1 MRISTNL
8 LFQRGLDSLQRTEN
22 ALYKVQQQLTRQTK
36 ILSPS
41 DDPIAN
47 SQVMNLDNALAQNEQ
62 YMRNSTSLEASLR
75 QSEANLTGVNDSLQ
89 RARELAVGVINGS
102 YGPEERNAVAKELRA
117 IEKQMFDQANA
128 RDAQGEY
135 LFSGYQSRKEPMQYN
150 AASNSYEYVSD
161 QGQRNIQLTPNLK
174 LAANEP
180 GSKPFA
186 AVSQRVDI
194 EVTGGAGFISKLNV
208 TDRGQYVD
216 YLEANPDGATGTP
229 ANLQFVFD
237 GAGGYD
243 VFDSNDPAP
252 AGTAIASGTITDGK
266 VSYNGLEI
274 ELDTENQPAAGDQI
288 NLTNGEPIQRNPIT
302 LVADLASAL
311 EGKDTVDGQWQD
323 EAAWALEDLNDA
335 MDNVVG
341 TQADIGARMNVMES
355 ARSQMRDADVVNQT
369 ARAELADVDY
379 NKAVTELVK
388 NETLYKASQQ
398 VFSRINQ
405 LSLFDYVQ

>member
-8 LFQRGLDSLQRTEN
+8 LFQRGLDSLQRSEN

-47 SQVMNLDNALAQNEQ
+47 SQVMNLNNALAQNEQ
-62 YMRNSTSLEASLR
+62 FMRNSTSLEASLR
-75 QSEANLTGVNDSLQ
+75 QSESNLNGVNDSLM
-89 RARELAVGVINGS
+89 RARELAAGVINGS

-117 IEKQMFDQANA
+117 IEQQMLDQANA
-128 RDAQGEY
+128 RDAQGEF
-135 LFSGYQSRKEPMQYN
+135 LFAGFQSRKEPMQYN
-150 AASNSYEYVSD
+150 AGSTSYEYVSD
-161 QGQRNIQLTPNLK
+161 QGQRNIQLTPSLK

-186 AVSQRVDI
+186 PVSQRVDV
-194 EVTGGAGFISKLNV
+194 EVSGGSGFIEKLNV
-208 TDRGQYVD
+208 TDRDAYVD
-216 YLEANPDGATGTP
+216 YLENNPDGSGSP
-229 ANLQFVFD
+229 ANLEFVFD

-252 AGTAIASGTITDGK
+252 AGTAIASGTVTDGK

-274 ELDTENQPAAGDQI
+274 ELDEDNAPGAGDSI
-288 NLTNGEPIQRNPIT
+288 SLDNGEPLQRNAIT

-311 EGKDTVDGQWQD
+311 EGKGIVDGQWQD
-323 EAAWALEDLNDA
+323 EAAWALDDLNTA

-355 ARSQMRDADVVNQT
+355 ARSQLRDSDVVNQT

-379 NKAVTELVK
+379 NEAVTELVK
-388 NETLYKASQQ
+388 NETLYQASQQ
-398 VFSRINQ
+398 VFSRINS

>member
-8 LFQRGLDSLQRTEN
+8 MFQRGLDSLQRSES

-47 SQVMNLDNALAQNEQ
+47 SQVMNLNNALAQNEQ
-62 YMRNSTSLEASLR
+62 FMRNSTSLEANLR
-75 QSEANLTGVNDSLQ
+75 QSEANLDGVNSGLQ
-89 RARELAVGVINGS
+89 RARELAVGVVNGS
-102 YGPEERNAVAKELRA
+102 YSADDRKAVAKELRA
-117 IEKQMFDQANA
+117 IEKQLVDQANA

-135 LFSGYQSRKEPMQYN
+135 MFAGFQSRKEPMQYN
-150 AASNSYEYVSD
+150 ASTQSYQYVSD
-161 QGQRNIQLTPNLK
+161 QGARNIQLTPNLK

-186 AVSQRVDI
+186 NVSQRVDI
-194 EVTGGAGFISKLNV
+194 NVESGQNLVGELRVSNREQFTDFTEQQQSNGNPRDFNIS
-208 TDRGQYVD
+208 
-216 YLEANPDGATGTP
+216 
-229 ANLQFVFD
+229 FD
-237 GAGGYD
+237 GAGNYSIDDTSG
-243 VFDSNDPAP
+243 NNL
-252 AGTAIASGTITDGK
+252 ASGAITDGK
-266 VSYNGLEI
+266 ISFNGMDITLAK
-274 ELDTENQPAAGDQI
+274 DTTPSATDTIQI
-288 NLTNGEPIQRNPIT
+288 SNGEPIGRNPIT
-302 LVADLASAL
+302 LVSDLAAAL
-311 EGKDTVDGQWQD
+311 EGKGTNGQWED
-323 EAAWALEDLNDA
+323 EASWALDDLNKA

-355 ARSQMRDADVVNQT
+355 ARTQLRDADVVNQT

-379 NKAVTELVK
+379 NEAVTELVK
-388 NETLYKASQQ
+388 NETLYQASQQ